1 MAIMPPNPRTP
12 NFSYSSFFSPLSSM
26 ENLTEVVTTTLLD
39 PQSVKDLGMA
49 LAMGLGAIGPGIGI
63 GIIGGKSA
71 EAVGRNPEAA
81 AKIQTVMILTVAFAE
96 AVAIYALVVA
106 LIVKFV

>member
-1 MAIMPPNPRTP
+1 MKKLLTALGAIAAFVPALALAQEAGLHDSGIIEAAKA
-12 NFSYSSFFSPLSSM
+12 FDLK
-26 ENLTEVVTTTLLD
+26 D
-39 PQSVKDLGMA
+39 ISVG

-106 LIVKFV
+106 LILKFV

>member
-1 MAIMPPNPRTP
+1 MKK
-12 NFSYSSFFSPLSSM
+12 
-26 ENLTEVVTTTLLD
+26 LLISLGSLAALLPTIALAQEAGLHD
-39 PQSVKDLGMA
+39 AGLIEAAKSIDIKDLGVA

-96 AVAIYALVVA
+96 AVAIYALVIA

>member
-1 MAIMPPNPRTP
+1 MPAE
-12 NFSYSSFFSPLSSM
+12 SLV
-26 ENLTEVVTTTLLD
+26 TETVSGGLLD
-39 PQSVKDLGMA
+39 PQAVKDIGMA

-71 EAVGRNPEAA
+71 EAIGRNPDAS
-81 AKIQTVMILTVAFAE
+81 AKIQTIMILTVAFAE

>member
-1 MAIMPPNPRTP
+1 MKK
-12 NFSYSSFFSPLSSM
+12 FL
-26 ENLTEVVTTTLLD
+26 TTLGTLAAILPTIALAQEAGLHD
-39 PQSVKDLGMA
+39 SGIIEAAKAFDLRDVAVA

-96 AVAIYALVVA
+96 AVAIYALVIA

>member
-1 MAIMPPNPRTP
+1 MEAVAQTAAAA
-12 NFSYSSFFSPLSSM
+12 SM
-26 ENLTEVVTTTLLD
+26 IDVESAK
-39 PQSVKDLGMA
+39 QLGMA

-63 GIIGGKSA
+63 GIIGGKAS

-81 AKIQTVMILTVAFAE
+81 AKVQTVMILTAAFAE

>member
-1 MAIMPPNPRTP
+1 MKKFLLTLGSIAAFLPAVAFAQEAGIHDVGLIEAAKALDLRDFAMA
-12 NFSYSSFFSPLSSM
+12 F
-26 ENLTEVVTTTLLD
+26 
-39 PQSVKDLGMA
+39 
-49 LAMGLGAIGPGIGI
+49 AMGVGAIGPGIGI

>member
-1 MAIMPPNPRTP
+1 MKKFSTILGAIAAFLPAIALAQEAGIHDSG
-12 NFSYSSFFSPLSSM
+12 FVEAAKAIDL
-26 ENLTEVVTTTLLD
+26 
-39 PQSVKDLGMA
+39 KDVGVA

-71 EAVGRNPEAA
+71 EAVGRNPEAT
-81 AKIQTVMILTVAFAE
+81 AKVQTVMILSIAFAE

-106 LIVKFV
+106 LIIKFV

>member
-1 MAIMPPNPRTP
+1 MKKYLLPAALLAFLAPMLAFAQEAGVAAAP
-12 NFSYSSFFSPLSSM
+12 
-26 ENLTEVVTTTLLD
+26 TLIT
-39 PQSVKDLGMA
+39 KDVAMA

-63 GIIGGKSA
+63 GIIGGLACSA
-71 EAVGRNPEAA
+71 IGRNPEAA
-81 AKIQTVMILTVAFAE
+81 ARIQTAMILTVAFAE